1 MENRQFKIVYNVVD
15 RGEKSF
21 WNRIGI
27 AFTNRD
33 GSMSV
38 KLDALPLSG
47 SMQVRDWTPKDDA
60 VSDSSSR
67 KQVPA
72 RSASAQ
78 PVDDFPTGF

>member
-33 GSMSV
+33 GSLSV

-67 KQVPA
+67 KRAPA
-72 RSASAQ
+72 NSASAQ
-78 PVDDFPTGF
+78 PTDDFPAGF